1 MKQAGFPDSVVEVKF
16 GAWSLNIKRQIIS
29 DGIVEKE
36 LEPLL
41 FKILSYLILNKNT
54 IITRQNLIDDV
65 WCQSYVDDNAI
76 NRAISELRKI
86 LKSPNQAALV
96 VKTHYRKGYSFDLEV
111 EFIES
116 GYQSQNSNPVNELD
130 SKEAAKPVAKKYI
143 VWVLALLIILLASIV
158 VSLLK
163 WTAIKNEVKIIDKN
177 YQEEIL
183 SMKDGSHS
191 YLVLSP
197 NEKNLAFIV
206 SKDEGAYQLIN
217 KELDTGKEKMLY
229 KPGFDLAPVGWSY
242 DNNKIIYRQSNSSN
256 CQVFIVDS
264 NFTGESRYLFECS
277 HLPFSGLGVNDTNFV
292 YSKFGYRN
300 RDELAVLMNR
310 NLITGEEYQIS
321 SPNLNSY
328 GDQFLAYIESESK
341 VVFERRQ
348 LDSSELYIAD
358 IEGGNQ
364 TLLYT
369 THNRIWTLKYHQGS
383 DSLLWYDNVDNILY
397 QYSLGNKKLL
407 QKISMRGISDY
418 SFTMPLNP
426 SEMLAIEYPFSIH
439 IHQLDLGSLNFKEYP
454 VTHNLS
460 AYNAQGTNDGYI
472 YCQFKDSKRPRLAVL
487 DTATGTVSIKSNS
500 IYFLQIRV
508 SSDGEELLTIKAN
521 EIEIRDTAE
530 LNLKD
535 TITIDGNIINVE
547 YLNNKNIGYIVR
559 GDNAT
564 SNKSYLYDRE
574 TKKSILLPISNPIW
588 FEQLS
593 SSKYIF
599 LSAQNKLQIFDSW
612 NNLITHEFEISPVL
626 YKHSFTLDGDKLF
639 HSDGSSI
646 YLYDF
651 SLGFEIKAE
660 VIYTLKTDK
669 FISKLSYVNELDK
682 LLITTFET
690 NNNKLIKAVEVP
702 Q

>member
-1 MKQAGFPDSVVEVKF
+1 MKQEEFPDSVVEVKF
-16 GAWSLNIKRQIIS
+16 GAWCLNIKRQIIS

-41 FKILSYLILNKNT
+41 FKILSYLILNKST

-111 EFIES
+111 EFIER
-116 GYQSQNSNPVNELD
+116 GYQSQSLNPVNELD
-130 SKEAAKPVAKKYI
+130 SKEAAKSVKKHT
-143 VWVLALLIILLASIV
+143 VWVLALLIILLASIIAGV
-158 VSLLK
+158 YK
-163 WTAIKNEVKIIDKN
+163 WAVKENEVKVTDKN

-197 NEKNLAFIV
+197 NENNLAFII
-206 SKDEGAYQLIN
+206 SKGEGTYQLIN
-217 KELDTGKEKMLY
+217 KELDTGKEKVLFKPRYRLY
-229 KPGFDLAPVGWSY
+229 PVGWSH
-242 DNNKIIYRQSNSSN
+242 NNSEIIYMQMSRSE
-256 CQVFIVDS
+256 CKVFIVDS
-264 NFTGESRYLFECS
+264 NFVNESRYLFECS
-277 HLPFSGLGVNDTNFV
+277 HLPFYGEGINETNFV

-328 GDQFLAYIESESK
+328 GDQFLAYIESENK
-341 VVFERRQ
+341 VVFERHQ

-397 QYSLGNKKLL
+397 QYSLDKQKLL

-418 SFTMPLNP
+418 SSTMPLNP
-426 SEMLAIEYPFSIH
+426 SEMLAIEYPFSVR
-439 IHQLDLGSLNFKEYP
+439 IHQLDLDNFNFKDTMPKDIYP
-454 VTHNLS
+454 F
-460 AYNAQGTNDGYI
+460 NAQNTNNGYI
-472 YCQFKDSKRPRLAVL
+472 YYLFQDAQIVKLAVL
-487 DTATGTVSIKSNS
+487 DTATDTVSIKSNS
-500 IYFLQIRV
+500 IDFRQMKV
-508 SSDGEELLTIKAN
+508 SVDDEELITVKAN

-547 YLNNKNIGYIVR
+547 YLNNRNIGYIVR
-559 GDNAT
+559 GNNAT
-564 SNKSYLYDRE
+564 SNKPYLYDRE

-588 FEQLS
+588 FGQLS

-626 YKHSFTLDGDKLF
+626 YMHSFTLDGDKLF
-639 HSDGSSI
+639 HSDGLNI

-651 SLGFEIKAE
+651 SLGFEVKAE
-660 VIYTLKTDK
+660 LLYTLKDNK
-669 FISKLSYVNELDK
+669 VISQLSYANGQDNLS
-682 LLITTFET
+682 ITTIDT
-690 NNNKLIKAVEVP
+690 NNNKLIKVVEVP

>member
-1 MKQAGFPDSVVEVKF
+1 MKQAEFPDSVIEVKF
-16 GAWSLNIKRQIIS
+16 GTWCLNIKRQIIN

-96 VKTHYRKGYSFDLEV
+96 VKTHYRKGYSFVPNV

-116 GYQSQNSNPVNELD
+116 GYQSPNSNPVNELD
-130 SKEAAKPVAKKYI
+130 SKEAAKPVAKKYT

-158 VSLLK
+158 VSLFK
-163 WTAIKNEVKIIDKN
+163 WTATKNEVKIIDKS
-177 YQEEIL
+177 YQEEVL

-197 NEKNLAFIV
+197 NEKNIAFIV
-206 SKDEGAYQLIN
+206 SKGGVGNQLIN
-217 KELDTGKEKMLY
+217 KELDTGKEKSLS
-229 KPGFDLAPVGWSY
+229 KPGYKLYPVGWSH
-242 DNNKIIYRQSNSSN
+242 NNNEIIYWQSNGLD

-264 NFTGESRYLFECS
+264 NFSGESRYLFDCS
-277 HLPFSGLGVNDTNFV
+277 HLPFSGQGVNDTSLV

-328 GDQFLAYIESESK
+328 GDQFLAYIKGKNK
-341 VVFERRQ
+341 VVFERHQ

-358 IEGGNQ
+358 VEGGSQ
-364 TLLYT
+364 THLYNT
-369 THNRIWTLKYHQGS
+369 KNRIWTLKYHQGS
-383 DSLLWYDNVDNILY
+383 DSLLWYDNVDRILY
-397 QYSLGNKKLL
+397 QYSLGNQKLL

-418 SFTMPLNP
+418 SSTMPLNP
-426 SEMLAIEYPFSIH
+426 SEMLAIEYPFSVR
-439 IHQLDLGSLNFKEYP
+439 IHQLDLDNFNFKDMMPKDIYP
-454 VTHNLS
+454 F
-460 AYNAQGTNDGYI
+460 NAQNTDNGYI
-472 YCQFKDSKRPRLAVL
+472 YYLFQDAQIVKLAVL
-487 DTATGTVSIKSNS
+487 DTTTGTVSIKSNS
-500 IYFLQIRV
+500 VDFREIRV

-521 EIEIRDTAE
+521 EIEVRDTAE

-547 YLNNKNIGYIVR
+547 YLNNRNIGYIVR
-559 GDNAT
+559 GNNTT

-626 YKHSFTLDGDKLF
+626 YMHSFTLDGDKLF
-639 HSDGSSI
+639 HSDGLNI

-651 SLGFEIKAE
+651 SLGFEVKAE
-660 VIYTLKTDK
+660 LVYTLKDNK
-669 FISKLSYVNELDK
+669 LISQLSYANGQDSLS
-682 LLITTFET
+682 ITTIET
-690 NNNKLIKAVEVP
+690 NNNKLIKVVEVP

>member
-16 GAWSLNIKRQIIS
+16 GAWCLNIKRQIIS

-41 FKILSYLILNKNT
+41 FKILSYLILNPNT

-143 VWVLALLIILLASIV
+143 VWVLALLLILLASIV

-217 KELDTGKEKMLY
+217 KELDTGKEKMLF

-256 CQVFIVDS
+256 CRVFIVDS

-328 GDQFLAYIESESK
+328 GDQFLAYIESENK

-426 SEMLAIEYPFSIH
+426 SEMLAIEYPFSVR
-439 IHQLDLGSLNFKEYP
+439 IHQLDLDNFNFKDTMPKDIYP
-454 VTHNLS
+454 F
-460 AYNAQGTNDGYI
+460 NAQNTDNGYI
-472 YCQFKDSKRPRLAVL
+472 YYLFQDAQIVKLAVL
-487 DTATGTVSIKSNS
+487 DTATDTVSIKLNS

-559 GDNAT
+559 GNNAT
-564 SNKSYLYDRE
+564 SNKSYLYDRG

-639 HSDGSSI
+639 HSDGLNI

-651 SLGFEIKAE
+651 SLGFEVKAE
-660 VIYTLKTDK
+660 LLYTLKDNK
-669 FISKLSYVNELDK
+669 VISQLSYANGQDNLS
-682 LLITTFET
+682 ITTIDT
-690 NNNKLIKAVEVP
+690 NNNKLIKVVEVP